1 MRISNLAFAFP
12 LFAASCALDGSNDS
26 VESSTAEL
34 GRAGPIRGR
43 NLTRHHLSNGGLL
56 FNAVDL
62 SATPIEAQVERGQ
75 SFEIHPGAGAADGSF
90 VIEGVPQG
98 ASYWLR
104 VGTNWY
110 LTRERIVD
118 VGGNAL
124 GRPDAVPAAAGTSLV
139 FDVDGLTP
147 VTAGDDFQIEAP
159 DAQVGFYST
168 ASSLNPIAANAP
180 APGDTVLA
188 GAEFPFDQDPA
199 AGTSVFP
206 LIQASRGDTFTLAQ
220 LTTLPLGTLTYQSLS
235 RALATPV
242 EMTQGAATTIRGT
255 MTAPPTLTTSVHHRQ
270 AAFEAL
276 ADAVHP
282 GTTAVGSAVLID
294 ANPAGR
300 VVNLGTPDLAI
311 ANLAAGSA
319 DQVLPLRYGN
329 PYPAEWRRFSIG
341 ITTFRVPFIGP
352 APGGGTVTR
361 QTSIIAIA
369 WQFIDRDRVTV
380 APVISP
386 PRAIEIDGERS
397 DADVQ
402 VTAATPVLSWARP
415 RLGRAAA
422 YTIRINRLNE
432 AAPFATSVARLV
444 IDGHTRR
451 IRIPA
456 GLLQPGQHYNFQVR
470 AVATKEL
477 RDDSRL
483 EPAFVPPAGFTDAES
498 VTIRVE

>member
-1 MRISNLAFAFP
+1 MRISNLALVFA
-12 LFAASCALDGSNDS
+12 LFEAGCALDGGDGS
-26 VESSTAEL
+26 VESATAEL
-34 GRAGPIRGR
+34 GRTGPIRGR
-43 NLTRHHLSNGGLL
+43 NLTRHHLSTGRIL
-56 FNAVDL
+56 FKSVDL
-62 SATPIEAQVERGQ
+62 STTPIEAQVERGRG
-75 SFEIHPGAGAADGSF
+75 FEIHPGAGTADGSF
-90 VIEGVPQG
+90 TIEGVPHG
-98 ASYWLR
+98 ARYWLR

-110 LTRERIVD
+110 LTRERVVD

-124 GRPDAVPAAAGTSLV
+124 GRPDAVAAATGTSLV

-159 DAQVGFYST
+159 DAQIGFYST
-168 ASSLNPIAANAP
+168 ASALNPITANAP
-180 APGDTVLA
+180 APGDTALA
-188 GAEFPFDQDPA
+188 DATFPFDQDPA

-235 RALATPV
+235 RALTTRV

-255 MTAPPTLTTSVHHRQ
+255 MTTPRTVTTTVQHRQ

-282 GTTAVGSAVLID
+282 GTTAAGSVVLID
-294 ANPAGR
+294 ANPVGR

-311 ANLAAGSA
+311 ASLAPGSP

-329 PYPAEWRRFSIG
+329 PYPAEWRRFSGG

-369 WQFIDRDRVTV
+369 WQFIDRDHATV
-380 APVISP
+380 EPVVSP
-386 PRAIEIDGERS
+386 PRAIEIDGKRS

-402 VTAATPVLSWARP
+402 VTAATPVLSWDRP

-432 AAPFATSVARLV
+432 AAPFTTSVARLV
-444 IDGHTRR
+444 LDGDTRR

-456 GLLQPGQHYNFQVR
+456 GVLQPGQLYNFQVR
-470 AVATKEL
+470 AVATEEL

-498 VTIRVE
+498 PTIRVE

>member
-1 MRISNLAFAFP
+1 MKISNLALVLA
-12 LFAASCALDGSNDS
+12 LFEAGCALDGSDVS
-26 VESSTAEL
+26 VESEAAAL
-34 GRAGPIRGR
+34 GRGGPIRGR
-43 NLTRHHLSNGGLL
+43 NLTRHHLSDGRIL

-62 SATPIEAQVERGQ
+62 SATAIEAQVERGRD
-75 SFEIHPGAGAADGSF
+75 FEIHPGAGAADGSF
-90 VIEGVPQG
+90 AIEGVPHG

-110 LTRERIVD
+110 LTRERVVD
-118 VGGNAL
+118 VGGNVI
-124 GRPDAVPAAAGTSLV
+124 GRPDAVAAAAGTRLV

-159 DAQVGFYST
+159 DAQVSFYST
-168 ASSLNPIAANAP
+168 ASSLNPITANAP

-188 GAEFPFDQDPA
+188 GAAFPFDQDPA

-220 LTTLPLGTLTYQSLS
+220 LTTLPLGAITYQSLS
-235 RALATPV
+235 RALTTPV

-255 MTAPPTLTTSVHHRQ
+255 MTAPRTLTTSVQYRQ

-282 GTTAVGSAVLID
+282 GTIPLGSVLLID
-294 ANPAGR
+294 VNPAGR

-311 ANLAAGSA
+311 ASLAPGGA

-329 PYPAEWRRFSIG
+329 PYPADWRLFSGDIS
-341 ITTFRVPFIGP
+341 TFQVPFIGP
-352 APGGGTVTR
+352 AAGDGTVTR

-386 PRAIEIDGERS
+386 PRAIEIDNKRC

-402 VTAATPVLSWARP
+402 VTAATPVLSWSRP
-415 RLGRAAA
+415 RLGGAAA
-422 YTIRINRLNE
+422 YTVRVNRLNE
-432 AAPFATSVARLV
+432 AAPFTTLVARLV
-444 IDGHTRR
+444 IDGDTRR
-451 IRIPA
+451 IRIPS
-456 GLLQPGQHYNFQVR
+456 GVLQPGQLYNFQVR
-470 AVATKEL
+470 AVATAEL
-477 RDDSRL
+477 RDESRL
-483 EPAFVPPAGFTDAES
+483 EPAFVPPAGFTDAVS
-498 VTIRVE
+498 LTIRVE